1 MAGKVWQ
8 LVPVLEEGDAIGDH
22 ARRMASILGPRHGGF
37 IVERVAPSL
46 RKLTTHLSNIASRD
60 VDPED
65 ILVYHVALASQLGT
79 WLRTVRCRTVI
90 DYHGITPASF
100 LRAYDPGLS
109 VALSRSVGELESL
122 RPQTLMA
129 LADSDYLR
137 AELVA
142 AGYRRTETLPILL
155 DFSRFDVTPDP
166 ARMARL
172 ADGKRGRGDVLFV
185 GRVAPNKRH
194 EDLVK
199 AFVLYRRLYNPGARL
214 FLVGRPDVK
223 KYFAALSAFVER
235 LGVEG
240 IHVVGRVSPEELVAY
255 YHSCDVFLSMSE
267 HEGFGIPWLE
277 AMYLGMPVVTYR
289 SAALGET
296 VAGGGLLFDHKDW
309 EQVAA
314 LLDLVVRDDGMR
326 ARLIDAGRRRVAQ
339 LRPERFE
346 ARVVDLMDQIGRM
359 DPSDPVDPAG
369 SADPP
374 GEPAGP
380 ALDEAVGAP

>member
-8 LVPVLEEGDAIGDH
+8 LVPVLDEGDAIGDH
-22 ARRMASILGPRHGGF
+22 ARRMASILGARHGGF
-37 IVERVAPSL
+37 IVERAAPSL
-46 RKLTTHLSNIASRD
+46 KKLTTHLSNIASHE

-109 VALSRSVGELESL
+109 VALSKSVYELESL

-129 LADSDYLR
+129 LSDSDYLR
-137 AELVA
+137 AELIA
-142 AGYRRTETLPILL
+142 AGYQRTETLPILL
-155 DFSRFDVTPDP
+155 DFTRFDIAPDP
-166 ARMARL
+166 ARMAQL
-172 ADGKRGRGDVLFV
+172 AEGRRGRGDVLFV

-194 EDLVK
+194 EDLIK
-199 AFVLYRRLYNPGARL
+199 AFVVYRRLYNPHARL

-223 KYFAALSAFVER
+223 KYFAAVTAFVDR

-255 YHSCDVFLSMSE
+255 YHSCDVFLAMSE

-277 AMYLGMPVVTYR
+277 AMYLGMPVITYR

-296 VAGGGLLFDHKDW
+296 VAGGGLLFDHKNW
-309 EQVAA
+309 EDVAA
-314 LLDLVVRDDGMR
+314 LVDVVMRDDEVR
-326 ARLIDAGRRRVAQ
+326 SRLTEAGRRRVAE

-346 ARVVDLMDQIGRM
+346 SRVVDLMDQIARM
-359 DPSDPVDPAG
+359 DPSDPVDPTGAMD
-369 SADPP
+369 AAV
-374 GEPAGP
+374 PAP
-380 ALDEAVGAP
+380 